1 MPEQQLTITQVA
13 ELISSVSQAS
23 QNAQARR
30 TGLLAGEG
38 YSTEDVAALIGVD
51 PSSLRRWRTST
62 PMQGPPFVRLT
73 SRITV
78 YSVPDVQAWLESR
91 RIAPGEAA

>member
-1 MPEQQLTITQVA
+1 MTDPQLTIEQVA
-13 ELISSVSQAS
+13 ALIASVDRAS
-23 QNAQARR
+23 RQHPAR
-30 TGLLAGEG
+30 LLESGW
-38 YSTEDVAALIGVD
+38 YSTEEVAALIGVD
-51 PSSLRRWRTST
+51 PSSLRRWRTSK

-91 RIAPGEAA
+91 RIVPGEAA

>member
-30 TGLLAGEG
+30 TGLLAGEW

-91 RIAPGEAA
+91 RIVPGEAA

>member
-1 MPEQQLTITQVA
+1 MSEPKLTIEQVA

-23 QNAQARR
+23 RSQEARQA
-30 TGLLAGEG
+30 GLINGG
-38 YSTEDVAALIGVD
+38 WYSTEDVAALIGVD
-51 PSSLRRWRTST
+51 PSTLRRWRTSK

-78 YSVPDVQAWLESR
+78 YSVPDVQAWMESR
-91 RIAPGEAA
+91 RIVPGEAA